1 MSSSTSTTTGTE
13 QEARNDALVRE
24 FVDTFEK
31 QDAALLGSYFA
42 DDIVFENYGDPVVH
56 GRADLVAMWAGVFRN
71 FADVRFETL
80 HQAVDGD
87 VVIAEQVH
95 GLGLAGKPPAPI
107 RNLAVYEIRDGKIA
121 AWRDYTNPLE
131 AKRLLGL

>member
-1 MSSSTSTTTGTE
+1 MHTSTATSTTDR
-13 QEARNDALVRE
+13 EARNDALVRE
-24 FVDTFEK
+24 FVDAFEK
-31 QDAALLGSYFA
+31 KDAALLGTYFA
-42 DDIVFENYGDPVVH
+42 DDIVFESYGDPEIR
-56 GRADLVAMWAGVFRN
+56 GRAGLVEMWAGVFRN
-71 FADVRFETL
+71 FAGVRFETL

-87 VVIAEQVH
+87 IVIAEQVH
-95 GLGLAGKPPAPI
+95 GLGLAGKPLAPI

>member
-1 MSSSTSTTTGTE
+1 MSSSTSTSTE
-13 QEARNDALVRE
+13 REARNDALVRE
-24 FVDTFEK
+24 FVDAFAK
-31 QDAALLGSYFA
+31 KDAALLGSYFA
-42 DDIVFENYGDPVVH
+42 DDIVFENYGDPEVR
-56 GRADLVAMWAGVFRN
+56 GRADLVAMWAGVFRT
-71 FADVRFETL
+71 FVGVRFETL

-95 GLGLAGKPPAPI
+95 GLGLAGKPLAPI

-121 AWRDYTNPLE
+121 AWRDCTNPLE

>member
-1 MSSSTSTTTGTE
+1 MSSSTSTTTRTE
-13 QEARNDALVRE
+13 QEAGNDALVRE
-24 FVDTFEK
+24 FVDAFEK
-31 QDAALLGSYFA
+31 KDAALLGSYLA
-42 DDIVFENYGDPVVH
+42 DDIVFENYGDPEIR
-56 GRADLVAMWAGVFRN
+56 GRAGLVAMWAGVFRN
-71 FADVRFETL
+71 FAGVRFETL

-95 GLGLAGKPPAPI
+95 GLALAGGTLAPI